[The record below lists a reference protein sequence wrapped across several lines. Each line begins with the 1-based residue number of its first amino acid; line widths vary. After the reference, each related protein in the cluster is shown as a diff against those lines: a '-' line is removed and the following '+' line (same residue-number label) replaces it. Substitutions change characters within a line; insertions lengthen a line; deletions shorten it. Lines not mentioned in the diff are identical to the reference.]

1 VGWYD
6 RWGCGTSTP
15 GGESIPGLLKR
26 FTNTGSEGPLQQPL
40 FLLCSR
46 NYLYH
51 RNPPDEEAEE
61 EEEADEDDN
70 VEEDDDKN
78 YKFYGDDNMEED
90 NNDDKPPPPPPPHIK
105 QVFFKL
111 RNVTLL

>member
-1 VGWYD
+1 MVPARQTENRFLG
-6 RWGCGTSTP
+6 S
-15 GGESIPGLLKR
+15 SKGLQIRDLKDQY
-26 FTNTGSEGPLQQPL
+26 NNP
-40 FLLCSR
+40 CS
-46 NYLYH
+46 YS
-51 RNPPDEEAEE
+51 EEAEE

-78 YKFYGDDNMEED
+78 YKFYGDDNMED

-111 RNVTLL
+111 RNITLL